1 MELRL
6 SDLKFVVASA
16 YVVDC
21 FVRTPELPQW
31 DATYDAR
38 SVRTSPGGKA
48 LNQAVA
54 LARLGVQV
62 TAVGVVG
69 EDGFGYDILDLLA
82 AEGID
87 VTCMEQRSG
96 CPRRFA

>member
-1 MELRL
+1 MGG
-6 SDLKFVVASA
+6 A

-21 FVRTPELPQW
+21 FVRTPVLPAW
-31 DATYDAR
+31 DAEYEVR

-62 TAVGVVG
+62 WQWAWWLVRPKPGQWTRLSGRQYWRSAVRVATSPCRSAN
-69 EDGFGYDILDLLA
+69 YLLA
-82 AEGID
+82 YA
-87 VTCMEQRSG
+87 
-96 CPRRFA
+96 F